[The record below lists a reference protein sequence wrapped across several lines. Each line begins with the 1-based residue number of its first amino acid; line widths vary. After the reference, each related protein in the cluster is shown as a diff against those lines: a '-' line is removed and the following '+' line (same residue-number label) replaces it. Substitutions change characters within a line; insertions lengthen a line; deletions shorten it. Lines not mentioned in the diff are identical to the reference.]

1 VIHLHSDCLTVR
13 DAAGAAV
20 PCSVESVMVELIGEA
35 RMQVDPEWVAHAASA
50 VLHYFKCELGRD
62 AISVGEFSLALER
75 VLRHLGIPINV
86 PETPAPVSGLI
97 EIDLLELSGQVG
109 EGMELALFQVVHEEL
124 RRQLKAAPRGILFKE
139 LRPCVQRVLSARR
152 WNRQCQALNDQLI
165 EYMRSCLAREVGVH
179 SCCVV
184 VQ

>member
-1 VIHLHSDCLTVR
+1 MIHLHRDCLTVR

-50 VLHYFKCELGRD
+50 VLHYFKCELGRE

-75 VLRHLGIPINV
+75 VLRHLGIPINA
-86 PETPAPVSGLI
+86 PETAAPAAGLV
-97 EIDLLELSGQVG
+97 EIDLLKLSGQVG
-109 EGMELALFQVVHEEL
+109 EEMELALFQIVQREL
-124 RRQLKAAPRGILFKE
+124 RRQLKAAPRVILFKE

-152 WNRQCQALNDQLI
+152 WNRHCQALNDQLI
-165 EYMRSCLAREVGVH
+165 DYVRSCLAREVGVL